1 MKFVKLKGFEESY
14 EISENGVVRSVE
26 RIVDSYCELNGRT
39 KNTFK
44 SVIRKPILNRKG
56 YYIFQ
61 LRKNNKYVSK
71 ELHRLLAETFI
82 DNPNNLRCV
91 NHIDGN
97 KINNSL
103 NNLEWVSHSENLL
116 HAYKTGLRGDG
127 QRRNG
132 SKVPHRLIRY
142 IKVLCDL
149 GLSSKRI
156 SETIL
161 IGKTTIHDIVN
172 GKVYKSQSEEIQGLK
187 FNKKTDYTIEVPKN
201 VLKEISDIWSEFN
214 KTIPC

>member
-14 EISENGVVRSVE
+14 EISEDGVVRSVE
-26 RIVDSYCELNGRT
+26 RVVDSYCKLNGRT

-97 KINNSL
+97 KTNNSIS
-103 NNLEWVSHSENLL
+103 NLEWVSHSENLL
-116 HAYKTGLRGDG
+116 HAYKNGLRGDG

-132 SKVPHRLIRY
+132 SKVPHDLIGY
-142 IKVLCDL
+142 IKILCNL

-156 SETIL
+156 SEITL

-172 GKVYKSQSEEIQGLK
+172 GKVYKSYSEDLLGLK
-187 FNKKTDYTIEVPKN
+187 FNKKTDYTIEVPEDI
-201 VLKEISDIWSEFN
+201 LKEISNIWEKFN
-214 KTIPC
+214 ETIPC